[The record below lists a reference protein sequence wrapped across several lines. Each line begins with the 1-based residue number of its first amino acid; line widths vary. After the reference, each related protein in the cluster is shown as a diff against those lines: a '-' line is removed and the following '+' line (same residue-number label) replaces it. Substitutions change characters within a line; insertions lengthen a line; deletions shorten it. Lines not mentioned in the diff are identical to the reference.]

1 MVTRPGFERGDIVLV
16 SFSPAYGREQQG
28 VSRPAI
34 ILSTAAFN
42 RTGTALVAPITQGG
56 SFAREAG
63 FSVSLSGCGTETS
76 GVVLVNQVRMVD
88 LEVRGARKIETAPAD
103 IVEEALARLM
113 AIVE

>member
-1 MVTRPGFERGDIVLV
+1 MVKRPSFERGDIVLV
-16 SFSPAYGREQQG
+16 SFSPACGREQQG

-42 RTGTALVAPITQGG
+42 RTGTALVAPVTQGG
-56 SFAREAG
+56 NFAREAG
-63 FSVSLSGCGTETS
+63 FSVSLSGSGTKTN
-76 GVVLVNQVRMVD
+76 GVVLINQVRMVD
-88 LEVRGARKIETAPAD
+88 LGARGASKIETAPAE